1 MRKLKVE
8 HLVKKYRGRAVV
20 KGVSFQVK
28 QGEIVGLL
36 GPNGAGK
43 TTSFYMTVGLIK
55 PNEGRVL
62 LDKEDITSDPMYKRA
77 QKGIGY
83 LAQEASV
90 FRKLSVEENILGVL
104 QMTGKARSEQE
115 AKLESLLDE
124 CGMPAGDVRELLITD
139 IHDLVSHFADITRS
153 EFVDVRLERISH
165 DSCWK
170 FHRDNVAARLLT
182 TYRGPAT
189 EWIRAPYAEQ
199 ALREPKEFNGPV
211 ETLHR
216 NDVAIFKGSAAG
228 SGNGIVHRSPPI
240 VGTGRTRLLLCL
252 NQRTEISPA
261 PWPQSDDTEAWLR

>member
-1 MRKLKVE
+1 MAMVQTQAIEASSLPEMGIETCDSADGLSVFNRHGTELAVWRRALPPQLRAWLEDVDPANLPE
-8 HLVKKYRGRAVV
+8 H
-20 KGVSFQVK
+20 
-28 QGEIVGLL
+28 
-36 GPNGAGK
+36 
-43 TTSFYMTVGLIK
+43 
-55 PNEGRVL
+55 RVL
-62 LDKEDITSDPMYKRA
+62 LRPSDMPVAM
-77 QKGIGY
+77 
-83 LAQEASV
+83 
-90 FRKLSVEENILGVL
+90 
-104 QMTGKARSEQE
+104 
-115 AKLESLLDE
+115 ESLLDE
-124 CGMPAGDVRELLITD
+124 CGMPAGDMRDLLIAD

-199 ALREPKEFNGPV
+199 ALREQKEFDGPI

-240 VGTGRTRLLLCL
+240 VGTGHTRLLLCL

-261 PWPQSDDTEAWLR
+261 PWPQSGDTEAWLR